1 MSPNKTRRDP
11 KIVSK
16 IMSSIRSKDTS
27 IELLLRSGL
36 FKSGLRFRKHYN
48 KLPGKPDI
56 VFTKQKIA
64 IFLDSDFWHGRD
76 WPKLKKRLNT
86 NSNYWIPKIENNIIR
101 DNQTNELLNDLGWTV
116 LRYWESDIRAEP
128 DKYII
133 EIKLAI
139 AERQGTYSDQ
149 A

>member
-27 IELLLRSGL
+27 IELLLRSRL
-36 FKSGLRFRKHYN
+36 FKFGLRFRKHYN

-64 IFLDSDFWHGRD
+64 IFLDSDFWHGRN
-76 WPKLKKRLNT
+76 WPKLRERLNT
-86 NSNYWIPKIENNIIR
+86 NSNYWIPKIEKNIIR
-101 DNQTNELLNDLGWTV
+101 DNQTNQLLNDLGWTV
-116 LRYWESDIRAEP
+116 LRYWESDIRADP
-128 DKYII
+128 DKCIS
-133 EIKLAI
+133 EIKVTI
-139 AERQGTYSDQ
+139 SERQRSYSDQ